1 MKGGIYMIR
10 KCVLIVAIVLLLN
23 SVAFAYIGQTYGQ
36 NIYLHPSLLGTGG
49 VGLPI
54 DFYIG
59 TMIQNQALNHYV
71 GIAAFQNQIGDS
83 FSLLP
88 NILNPLLQPSDLNI
102 SYHYQSTDSQYLY
115 SHYVSLSYS
124 QLPGTNSNT
133 VSMIQNQFQS
143 IIGSGSSAA
152 Q

>member
-1 MKGGIYMIR
+1 MIR
-10 KCVLIVAIVLLLN
+10 KCVLIVATVLLLN

-49 VGLPI
+49 VGLPV

-59 TMIQNQALNHYV
+59 TMMQNQALNNYV
-71 GIAAFQNQIGDS
+71 GIAAFQNQIGES
-83 FSLLP
+83 HFLLP

-102 SYHYQSTDSQYLY
+102 SYHYQNTGSQYQY
-115 SHYVSLSYS
+115 SHHVSLSYS
-124 QLPGTNSNT
+124 QLSETNSNII
-133 VSMIQNQFQS
+133 SMMQNQFQS
-143 IIGSGSSAA
+143 IISANSSDAA